1 MTRSTLHDIYA
12 NGRVEAALKLTT
24 AEIRPQD
31 IADLADQCQSIEF
44 TSIYPPSPDP
54 LKSFYRIEM
63 GVGEITGLMSRLNPR
78 EIAHL
83 YRDILTYAPSQIKQR
98 ITPETLLPYL
108 AAAHQRHQDLCQ
120 TQMANTMGVDRGVTQ
135 AINKDRLQSMARQ
148 VVLRRLMKAGGKNLS
163 PSTFVGE
170 ALRMEDLV
178 HFRPM
183 SEITTYTSTDLLTM
197 YRAAARTANERAS
210 SLTADRIDPRDVPDI
225 VEQIFA
231 READLSQN
239 LLYPVNDRPSDIYY
253 KPGISLS
260 EIFARMRRGSPSD
273 VATLYQSART
283 LAPLEIR
290 NALDTQTV
298 LPYLAEAQ
306 RRFQEYCLRE
316 LGTIQG
322 FRRIT
327 PNERQFIHDVYDS
340 ARLSS
345 IAREAVLRR
354 LMEAGKRTA

>member
-1 MTRSTLHDIYA
+1 MSNP
-12 NGRVEAALKLTT
+12 NGK
-24 AEIRPQD
+24 
-31 IADLADQCQSIEF
+31 
-44 TSIYPPSPDP
+44 Y
-54 LKSFYRIEM
+54 
-63 GVGEITGLMSRLNPR
+63 
-78 EIAHL
+78 H
-83 YRDILTYAPSQIKQR
+83 
-98 ITPETLLPYL
+98 
-108 AAAHQRHQDLCQ
+108 
-120 TQMANTMGVDRGVTQ
+120 GVDRGVTQ